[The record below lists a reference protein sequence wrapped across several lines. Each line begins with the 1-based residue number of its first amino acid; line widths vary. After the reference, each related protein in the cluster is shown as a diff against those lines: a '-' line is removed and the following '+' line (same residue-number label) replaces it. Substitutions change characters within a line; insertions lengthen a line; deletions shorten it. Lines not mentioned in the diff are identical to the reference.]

1 MGYVACYIRSAICFN
16 SRNYLSS
23 KIENIY
29 FDLLVP
35 KTKPIST
42 AIVYKSPTDNCFLDY
57 LSIGFNDINL
67 MENDLFVLG
76 NTNINTLDNGKKI
89 LTLVLFLKAMHKFV
103 QL

>member
-1 MGYVACYIRSAICFN
+1 MGDVACYIRSAISFK
-16 SRNYLSS
+16 SQNYLSS

-42 AIVYKSPTDNCFLDY
+42 VIVYKSPTDNCFLEY
-57 LSIGFNDINL
+57 LSKGFNDINL
-67 MENDLFVLG
+67 MENYLFILV
-76 NTNINTLDNGKKI
+76 NTNINTLDNDKKI